1 MSNAGGATIL
11 LIEDDEVIR
20 ELYRKIFEFKGYRV
34 IEAVD
39 GKDGV
44 DKFAEHRDEISIL
57 VTDVMMPNMN
67 GRETYDEIARI
78 KNDVKVIFTSGYHSV
93 LTHELKEEGFHYL
106 QKPFSPQ
113 DLLQKIIEVLA
124 EDRNRGGG
132 S

>member
-1 MSNAGGATIL
+1 MSEANGATIL

-20 ELYRKIFEFKGYRV
+20 DLYTKIFEFKGYRV

-44 DKFAEHRDEISIL
+44 DKFAAHRDEISLL

-67 GRETYDEIARI
+67 GRETYEEIARI
-78 KNDVKVIFTSGYHSV
+78 KNDVKVIFTSGYHSE
-93 LTHELKEEGFHYL
+93 LTHVLKEEGFHYL

-124 EDRNRGGG
+124 EDRNMGGF